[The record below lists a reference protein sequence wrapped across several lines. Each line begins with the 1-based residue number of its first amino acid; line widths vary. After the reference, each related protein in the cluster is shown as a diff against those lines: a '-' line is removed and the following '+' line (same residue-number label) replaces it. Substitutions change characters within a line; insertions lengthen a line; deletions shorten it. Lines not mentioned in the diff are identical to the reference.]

1 MLQQALRQH
10 LRQTC
15 SEQELHQ
22 WFDPLDLRLDDAQQ
36 RLEVRFPHPHFARWF
51 EAQALER
58 FTAGVRDVV
67 GTSVALVFPEGIKTP
82 DRSTVQPPSQPPL
95 ASESVACPFGAAFT
109 FDAFI
114 TNRKNQFPLA
124 AAREAA
130 RNGHQRT
137 YNPFVLCG
145 ASGNG
150 KTHLLRALA
159 NELAALYGT
168 DAVFCGSA
176 EELHDRYNTEERLA
190 MRRTLCAHR
199 ALLLDDLH
207 RLRALP
213 DLREELTALFDH
225 FYDHGKQMAFAYAGR
240 LSDLDFLEAPLRSRL
255 ELGLIVD
262 LKEPDLDVR
271 VRYIHARCAALS
283 LQLAREHVL
292 TLAQRCHEFRHLS
305 GLLLKVAAYRD
316 MVGRDILDRELEQ
329 ILRNTDSGP
338 ERAVAPDTIISA
350 AAEHF
355 GVTPR
360 DILSDKRQ
368 QHIVQARQVAMFL
381 CRELIGSSFPALG
394 RMFGGK
400 DHSTAMYAVK
410 KIKKLQ
416 YDNKDMHALLA
427 ELKRRCLNHDG

>member
-15 SEQELHQ
+15 SEQELLQ
-22 WFDPLDLRLDDAQQ
+22 WFDPLDLRLDETQQ
-36 RLEVRFPHPHFARWF
+36 RLEVRFPHAFFRGWF
-51 EAQALER
+51 EERALTR
-58 FTAGVRDVV
+58 FEAGVHEFMGDAIVLRY
-67 GTSVALVFPEGIKTP
+67 P
-82 DRSTVQPPSQPPL
+82 DRDGAAPRSPRRPRAVSATQ
-95 ASESVACPFGAAFT
+95 ADIAPFGARFT

-114 TNRKNQFPLA
+114 VNRKNQFPLA

-130 RNGHQRT
+130 RSGPQRT

-145 ASGNG
+145 GSGNG
-150 KTHLLRALA
+150 KTHLLKALA
-159 NELAALYGT
+159 NELAARHGT
-168 DAVFCGSA
+168 NAVFCGSA
-176 EELHDRYNTEERLA
+176 DALHTLYAEGDRIA
-190 MRRTLCAHR
+190 VRRHLFAHK

-207 RLRALP
+207 RLRDLT
-213 DLREELTALFDH
+213 DLREELTGLFDH
-225 FYDHGKQMAFAYAGR
+225 YHDNGKQMAFAYAGR
-240 LSDLDFLEAPLRSRL
+240 LSDLDFLEPPLRSRL

-271 VRYIHARCAALS
+271 VRFIQAQCSGAS
-283 LQLAREHVL
+283 LQLSREHVL

-305 GLLLKVAAYRD
+305 GILLKVAAYRD

-338 ERAVAPDTIISA
+338 ERAVAPDTIITA
-350 AAEHF
+350 TAEHY
-355 GVTPR
+355 GIAPR
-360 DILSDKRQ
+360 DILGDKRQ
-368 QHIVQARQVAMFL
+368 QHIVQARQVAMYL

-416 YDNKDMHALLA
+416 QDDKDMHALVA
-427 ELKRRCLNHDG
+427 ELKRRCLTQES

>member
-1 MLQQALRQH
+1 MLHQALRQH

-22 WFDPLDLRLDDAQQ
+22 WFDPLDLRLDESQQ
-36 RLEVRFPHPHFARWF
+36 RLEVRFPHAYFAHWF
-51 EAQALER
+51 ERQALER
-58 FTAGVRDVV
+58 FTAGVHDVMGEAV
-67 GTSVALVFPEGIKTP
+67 TLIFPERPQGSCNVEQQPQPASPVCGEAAAAPFGTS
-82 DRSTVQPPSQPPL
+82 
-95 ASESVACPFGAAFT
+95 FT

-130 RNGHQRT
+130 RNGQQRT

-159 NELAALYGT
+159 NELAALYGA

-176 EELHDRYNTEERLA
+176 EDLYDRYNTEDRLA
-190 MRRTLCAHR
+190 MRRSLCVHK

-207 RLRALP
+207 RLRDLP
-213 DLREELTALFDH
+213 DLRDELTAVFDH
-225 FYDHGKQMAFAYAGR
+225 FYDTGKQMAFAYAGR

-271 VRYIHARCAALS
+271 VRYIHARCTLLA
-283 LQLAREHVL
+283 LQLSREHVL

-360 DILSDKRQ
+360 DILGDKRQ

-410 KIKKLQ
+410 KIKRLQ
-416 YDNKDMHALLA
+416 QDNKDMHALVA
-427 ELKRRCLNHDG
+427 ELKRRCLNHEG